1 MKKKYLSFQKVKQNL
16 VDINSKINQTNW
28 KPDIILSVNRGG
40 CVPGVFLSHMRD
52 LNHEVLSFKN
62 IININNDI
70 IKKIMNNHS
79 SILIIDDINDTGKT
93 FRWIQQDWQ
102 SGCFSGHQHWNN
114 VWGNNVRTA
123 ALIDNGASEFGEV
136 DYTALEIN
144 KAEKDVWVVFPW
156 EGERN
161 YGNI

>member
-1 MKKKYLSFQKVKQNL
+1 MKKKYVSFQKVKQNL

-79 SILIIDDINDTGKT
+79 SILIIDDINDTGNTLTDIKNK
-93 FRWIQQDWQ
+93 FNMYIKNIK
-102 SGCFSGHQHWNN
+102 FAVLINN
-114 VWGNNVRTA
+114 K
-123 ALIDNGASEFGEV
+123 SSSFEV
-136 DYTALEIN
+136 DYYGSEIDKN
-144 KAEKDVWVVFPW
+144 IDNSWIVFPW
-156 EGERN
+156 E
-161 YGNI
+161 NIDVE

>member
-1 MKKKYLSFQKVKQNL
+1 MKKKYLSFKKVKQNL

-79 SILIIDDINDTGKT
+79 SILIIDDINDTGNTLTDIKNK
-93 FRWIQQDWQ
+93 FNMYIKNIK
-102 SGCFSGHQHWNN
+102 FAVLINN
-114 VWGNNVRTA
+114 K
-123 ALIDNGASEFGEV
+123 SSSFEV
-136 DYTALEIN
+136 DYYGSEIDKN
-144 KAEKDVWVVFPW
+144 IDNSWIVFPW
-156 EGERN
+156 E
-161 YGNI
+161 NIDAE

>member
-1 MKKKYLSFQKVKQNL
+1 MHSPSKYLRMKKKYLSFQKVKQNL

-52 LNHEVLSFKN
+52 INHEVLSFKN

-79 SILIIDDINDTGKT
+79 SILIIDDINDTGNTLTDIKNK
-93 FRWIQQDWQ
+93 FNMYIKNIK
-102 SGCFSGHQHWNN
+102 FAVLINN
-114 VWGNNVRTA
+114 KSSS
-123 ALIDNGASEFGEV
+123 IEV
-136 DYTALEIN
+136 DYYGSEIDKN
-144 KAEKDVWVVFPW
+144 IDNSWIVFPW
-156 EGERN
+156 E
-161 YGNI
+161 NIDVE

>member
-1 MKKKYLSFQKVKQNL
+1 MKKKYLSFKKVKQNL

-79 SILIIDDINDTGKT
+79 SILIIDDINDTGNTLTDIKNK
-93 FRWIQQDWQ
+93 FNMYIKNIK
-102 SGCFSGHQHWNN
+102 FAVLINN
-114 VWGNNVRTA
+114 K
-123 ALIDNGASEFGEV
+123 SSSFEV
-136 DYTALEIN
+136 DYYGSEIDKN
-144 KAEKDVWVVFPW
+144 IDNSWIVFPW
-156 EGERN
+156 E
-161 YGNI
+161 NIDVE